1 MAFIVLRVLSYFN
14 RKRRWISVNGEQR
27 DIPTSKLGCTKIYNA
42 KDIVEAGRI
51 VELTLIIGY
60 NTSSKIKYRTSGA
73 RNNEK
78 WGMKNGKRHIVFWR
92 IKKY

>member
-1 MAFIVLRVLSYFN
+1 M
-14 RKRRWISVNGEQR
+14 
-27 DIPTSKLGCTKIYNA
+27 
-42 KDIVEAGRI
+42 
-51 VELTLIIGY
+51 TLDVMNIIWK
-60 NTSSKIKYRTSGA
+60 TRTSGA